1 MSINSINQEALKFFN
16 KNGFPHQK
24 NEFWKHTNL
33 KKFQSLKFSQ
43 SNSFD
48 YPQVDVDN
56 LYSLDAPTITIVN
69 GKIVSCHKAREIDLL
84 SNKLQDCSN
93 IFYNSLS
100 IENYESAADN
110 PFLVLNTA
118 NFSDGIYLKMNQNFN
133 NVLIRIITN
142 NSSEELESS
151 Y

>member
-48 YPQVDVDN
+48 YPQ
-56 LYSLDAPTITIVN
+56 Y
-69 GKIVSCHKAREIDLL
+69 
-84 SNKLQDCSN
+84 
-93 IFYNSLS
+93 
-100 IENYESAADN
+100 
-110 PFLVLNTA
+110 
-118 NFSDGIYLKMNQNFN
+118 
-133 NVLIRIITN
+133 
-142 NSSEELESS
+142 
-151 Y
+151 